1 MRAPHVLQHTLSG
14 PAIFAG
20 VGVHT
25 GERVRAAIRPG
36 PAHSGIVFIR
46 TDVTDRDNR
55 VPVRAK
61 AVQPTALNT
70 EIANAAGVRVSTIEH
85 LMAALYGCGIDNA
98 HVDIDGP
105 EVPIMDGSAAPF
117 VAAIAKAG
125 VKVSGKA
132 RKYLVVKKAVT
143 VVDGDKK
150 ATIIPSRHYK
160 ISFDMQFAHPAV
172 KSQFRSLEFT
182 QESFA
187 EDFAAARTFGF
198 LAEVEMM
205 KSHGLALGGSLENAV
220 VIGDNGVINPEGLR
234 FQDEFVRHKIL
245 DSVGDLSLAGH
256 RLIGH
261 VKATKSGHDLN
272 HKLVTELLKRPDCYT
287 LIEFTPQAFNA
298 PFNIGI
304 PELSWLEA

>member
-1 MRAPHVLQHTLSG
+1 MIFQQTLGNKAKFSG
-14 PAIFAG
+14 IG
-20 VGVHT
+20 LHT
-25 GERVRAAIRPG
+25 GKMINLTLRPAEVG
-36 PAHSGIVFIR
+36 TGIVFH
-46 TDVTDRDNR
+46 R
-55 VPVRAK
+55 VDLSP
-61 AVQPTALNT
+61 AVSIEAHAANVVNT
-70 EIANAAGVRVSTIEH
+70 RLSTTIGNEKGSVSTIEH
-85 LMAALYGCGIDNA
+85 LMAALYSCGIDNA

-117 VAAIAKAG
+117 IAEITKAG
-125 VKVSGKA
+125 VKTSSKP
-132 RKYLVVKKAVT
+132 RKYLVVKKPVS
-143 VVDGDKK
+143 VVEGDKK

-172 KSQFRSLEFT
+172 KSQFRSMVFT

-187 EDFAAARTFGF
+187 QEFAAARTFGF

-220 VIGDNGVINPEGLR
+220 VIGDQGVLNPEGLR
-234 FQDEFVRHKIL
+234 YQDEFVRHKIL

-272 HKLVTELLKRPDCYT
+272 HKLVMELLKRPDCYT
-287 LIEFTPQAFNA
+287 LIEFTPQAFTA
-298 PFNIGI
+298 PFNISM
-304 PELSWLEA
+304 PELAWLEA